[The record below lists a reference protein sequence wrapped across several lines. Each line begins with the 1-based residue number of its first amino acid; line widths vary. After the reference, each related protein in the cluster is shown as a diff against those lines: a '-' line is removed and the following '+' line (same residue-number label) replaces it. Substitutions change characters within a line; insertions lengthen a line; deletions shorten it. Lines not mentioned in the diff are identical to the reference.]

1 MLQKYLDLQASF
13 PLGYLALSLL
23 PLQEFL
29 WRALEHEQ
37 QNLVLKLGALLE
49 VKESSGLTF
58 LHFEHGEGMVAHP
71 VFVTWGFPFRFVK
84 NKRTENKKKQGW
96 SRGHQ
101 VCGEV
106 PDCLI
111 RTINLGSYY
120 KHLLDFSLC
129 CPLKQ
134 NLERIKLFHSQY

>member
-1 MLQKYLDLQASF
+1 MLQKYHDLQASF

-58 LHFEHGEGMVAHP
+58 LYFEHGEGMVAHP

-84 NKRTENKKKQGW
+84 NKRTENKKKQG
-96 SRGHQ
+96 
-101 VCGEV
+101 
-106 PDCLI
+106 
-111 RTINLGSYY
+111 
-120 KHLLDFSLC
+120 
-129 CPLKQ
+129 
-134 NLERIKLFHSQY
+134 

>member
-1 MLQKYLDLQASF
+1 MLQKYHDLQASF

-71 VFVTWGFPFRFVK
+71 VFVTWGFPSGLLKTSVQRTK
-84 NKRTENKKKQGW
+84 RNKDDPAE
-96 SRGHQ
+96 S
-101 VCGEV
+101 
-106 PDCLI
+106 
-111 RTINLGSYY
+111 
-120 KHLLDFSLC
+120 
-129 CPLKQ
+129 
-134 NLERIKLFHSQY
+134 